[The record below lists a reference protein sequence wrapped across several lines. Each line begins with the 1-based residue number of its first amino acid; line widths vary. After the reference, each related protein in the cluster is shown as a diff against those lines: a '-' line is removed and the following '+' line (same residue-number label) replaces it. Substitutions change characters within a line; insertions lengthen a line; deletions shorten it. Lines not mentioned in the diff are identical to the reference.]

1 MGAKFTPQMIARQD
15 THVSGYPRWDRIE
28 LKLNSL
34 KDKKSLINTNC
45 IILTKVSR
53 ITFVFAIIKTETIEI
68 EIFREPKTQF

>member
-1 MGAKFTPQMIARQD
+1 MFQD
-15 THVSGYPRWDRIE
+15 TLDGIGLNTR
-28 LKLNSL
+28 LNSL

-68 EIFREPKTQF
+68 QIFREPKTQF